1 MIHLLLKGEPQKAER
16 AYAWSTS
23 QAHHQAPPPVPPQ
36 VPPQV
41 TVPHSRPTMRLF
53 CGWSK
58 LLAIVS
64 SPTQTIGEFIL
75 PFWMFQRAVFVILL
89 YSHHI
94 RQLYKI
100 VVRPN
105 IKFFGIAHKRK
116 YILFYLLNIS
126 GRKAF
131 LELVFE

>member
-1 MIHLLLKGEPQKAER
+1 MAD
-16 AYAWSTS
+16 
-23 QAHHQAPPPVPPQ
+23 
-36 VPPQV
+36 
-41 TVPHSRPTMRLF
+41 
-53 CGWSK
+53 
-58 LLAIVS
+58 
-64 SPTQTIGEFIL
+64 TQTIGEFIL
-75 PFWMFQRAVFVILL
+75 PFWMFQRAVLVILL

-105 IKFFGIAHKRK
+105 VKFFGIAHKRK
-116 YILFYLLNIS
+116 YILFNLLNIS